1 MFDFFRSRT
10 RDEYI
15 KEGKAMFGL
24 PEPKESPTMP
34 KTTTR
39 STNKELYRVGY
50 NGVDQLTTLTLMG
63 DNGISMTL
71 SLSQAGCEQLIRM
84 LQSTYLNPVKETENA
99 DA

>member
-10 RDEYI
+10 REDYI

-24 PEPKESPTMP
+24 PEPKELPKMP
-34 KTTTR
+34 VTKR

-50 NGVDQLTTLTLMG
+50 NAVDQMTTLTLMG
-63 DNGISMTL
+63 DDNYSMTL

-84 LQSTYLNPVKETENA
+84 LQSTYLNPVKE
-99 DA
+99 

>member
-15 KEGKAMFGL
+15 KEGKATFGL
-24 PEPKESPTMP
+24 PEPKESPIMP
-34 KTTTR
+34 ETKR

-50 NGVDQLTTLTLMG
+50 NAVDQLTTLTLMG
-63 DNGISMTL
+63 DNGFSMTL
-71 SLSQAGCEQLIRM
+71 SLSQAGCEQMIRM

-99 DA
+99 DT